1 MKEMDMQFPDGK
13 GRSAVLWGIGISVG
27 LLLFVV
33 ISKYYTPPMRYEDT
47 YKNIVKKR
55 EILSQM
61 RDNLHKSVE
70 MEKNAVMALTDEE
83 SREFADQS
91 LAASAVVEQNQKQLN
106 SLIDAA
112 PMQDE
117 RNLVIEFN
125 NCWTEL
131 RKLDQV
137 ILELAVQNTNLKAA
151 SLSREK
157 GAEAMQRFEHA
168 LNDVLKSY
176 SGTRNEGRVAR
187 LIFHAITAGL
197 KIHNLHS
204 FHIAEA
210 SDEKMDQIET
220 QMKTEE
226 NEASKSLDELASI
239 VGEKSRHALLQ
250 AKTAFSEFMEV
261 TAEVIKLSRQN
272 SNIKSLELSLGKTRK
287 VTAQCDEILAAF
299 QEAVQRRTFKATR

>member
-1 MKEMDMQFPDGK
+1 MQFPDGK
-13 GRSAVLWGIGISVG
+13 GRSALLWGIGISVG
-27 LLLFVV
+27 LLLLVV

-91 LAASAVVEQNQKQLN
+91 LAASAAVEQNQKQLN

-157 GAEAMQRFEHA
+157 GTEAMQRFEHA

-176 SGTRNEGRVAR
+176 SRTRDEGRVAR

-226 NEASKSLDELASI
+226 NEASKSLDELANI
-239 VGEKSRHALLQ
+239 VGGKSRHVLLQ

-287 VTAQCDEILAAF
+287 VTAQCDEILTAL
-299 QEAVQRRTFKATR
+299 QEVVRRRTFKATK

>member
-1 MKEMDMQFPDGK
+1 MGH
-13 GRSAVLWGIGISVG
+13 
-27 LLLFVV
+27 
-33 ISKYYTPPMRYEDT
+33 EDT
-47 YKNIVKKR
+47 YKNIVEKR

-61 RDNLHKSVE
+61 RANLHKSVE

-117 RNLVIEFN
+117 RNLVSEFN
-125 NCWTEL
+125 TCWTEL
-131 RKLDQV
+131 RKLDHV

-220 QMKTEE
+220 QIKTEE

-239 VGEKSRHALLQ
+239 VGEKSRHVLLQ

-299 QEAVQRRTFKATR
+299 QEAVQSRTFKATR

>member
-1 MKEMDMQFPDGK
+1 MQFPDGK
-13 GRSAVLWGIGISVG
+13 GRSALLWGIGISLG

-33 ISKYYTPPMRYEDT
+33 ISKYCTPPMRYEDT

-55 EILSQM
+55 ELLSQM
-61 RDNLHKSVE
+61 RADLHKSVE

-91 LAASAVVEQNQKQLN
+91 LAASAAVEQNQKQLN

-112 PMQDE
+112 PLQDE
-117 RNLVIEFN
+117 RNLIIEFN

-157 GAEAMQRFEHA
+157 GAEVVQRFEHA

-187 LIFHAITAGL
+187 LIFRAITAGL

-299 QEAVQRRTFKATR
+299 QETVQRRTFKATR

>member
-1 MKEMDMQFPDGK
+1 MNMQFPVGK
-13 GRSAVLWGIGISVG
+13 GRNAALWGIGISVG
-27 LLLFVV
+27 LLLILVV
-33 ISKYYTPPMRYEDT
+33 SKYYAPPMRYEDT
-47 YKNIVKKR
+47 YKNIVEKR

-61 RDNLHKSVE
+61 RANLHKSVE

-91 LAASAVVEQNQKQLN
+91 LAASAVVEQNRTQLN
-106 SLIDAA
+106 SLIDLD
-112 PMQDE
+112 PVQDE
-117 RNLVIEFN
+117 RKLVIEFN
-125 NCWTEL
+125 SCWTEL

-137 ILELAVQNTNLKAA
+137 ILELAIQNMNLKAA

-168 LNDVLKSY
+168 LNDVIKSY
-176 SGTRNEGRVAR
+176 SGTPNEGRVAR

-220 QMKTEE
+220 QIKIEE
-226 NEASKSLDELASI
+226 NKASKSLNELASI
-239 VGEKSRHALLQ
+239 VGEKSRHVLLQ

-272 SNIKSLELSLGKTRK
+272 SNIKSLELSLGKKRK
-287 VTAQCDEILAAF
+287 VTAQCDEILVAF
-299 QEAVQRRTFKATR
+299 QEAVQSRTFKATR

>member
-1 MKEMDMQFPDGK
+1 MQSPDGK

-27 LLLFVV
+27 LLLFGV
-33 ISKYYTPPMRYEDT
+33 ISIYYAPPMRFEDT

-61 RDNLHKSVE
+61 HANLLKSVE

-106 SLIDAA
+106 SLIEAA

-117 RNLVIEFN
+117 RNLLIEFN
-125 NCWTEL
+125 NCWTRL

-137 ILELAVQNTNLKAA
+137 ILELAVENTNLKAA

-168 LNDVLKSY
+168 LNDVIKSY
-176 SGTRNEGRVAR
+176 SGTPNEGRVAR

-204 FHIAEA
+204 LHIAEA

-226 NEASKSLDELASI
+226 NEASKSLDELAGI
-239 VGEKSRHALLQ
+239 VDEKSRHVLLQ

-261 TAEVIKLSRQN
+261 TAKVVKLSRQN
-272 SNIKSLELSLGKTRK
+272 SNIKSLELSLGKKRK

-299 QEAVQRRTFKATR
+299 QEAVQSRTFKATR

>member
-1 MKEMDMQFPDGK
+1 MKFPVVK
-13 GRSAVLWGIGISVG
+13 GRSAVLWGMLISVG
-27 LLLFVV
+27 LLLIVV
-33 ISKYYTPPMRYEDT
+33 ISIFYVPPMQLEDT
-47 YKNIVKKR
+47 YKNIVKKG

-61 RDNLHKSVE
+61 RANLHKSVA

-83 SREFADQS
+83 SQEFADQS
-91 LAASAVVEQNQKQLN
+91 LAASAAVEQDRKQLN

-112 PMQDE
+112 PIQDE
-117 RNLVIEFN
+117 KNLMIEFN

-131 RKLDQV
+131 IKLDQV
-137 ILELAVQNTNLKAA
+137 ILKLAVQDTNLKAA

-157 GAEAMQRFEHA
+157 GVEAMQRFEHA
-168 LNDVLKSY
+168 LNDVMKSN
-176 SGTRNEGRVAR
+176 SGTPNEGRVVR

-220 QMKTEE
+220 QIKTEE
-226 NEASKSLDELASI
+226 NEASKSLDELANI
-239 VGEKSRHALLQ
+239 VGEKSQHVLSQ
-250 AKTAFSEFMEV
+250 AKTAFSEFMGV
-261 TAEVIKLSRQN
+261 TAKVIKLSRKN

-287 VTAQCDEILAAF
+287 VTAECDEILTAF
-299 QEAVQRRTFKATR
+299 QEVVQSRTFRATK

>member
-1 MKEMDMQFPDGK
+1 MQFPYGK
-13 GRSAVLWGIGISVG
+13 GRSAVLWGIGIFVG
-27 LLLFVV
+27 LLLFII
-33 ISKYYTPPMRYEDT
+33 ISNYYNPPVGLGDT
-47 YKNIVKKR
+47 FKNIVKKR

-61 RDNLHKSVE
+61 RVNLLKSVE

-83 SREFADQS
+83 SQVFADQS
-91 LAASAVVEQNQKQLN
+91 IAASAVIEQNLKQLN
-106 SLIDAA
+106 SLIDAD

-137 ILELAVQNTNLKAA
+137 ILEHAVQNTNLKAA

-168 LNDVLKSY
+168 LNDVIKSY
-176 SGTRNEGRVAR
+176 SGTPNEGRVAR

-197 KIHNLHS
+197 KIYNLHS

-220 QMKTEE
+220 QMDTEE

-261 TAEVIKLSRQN
+261 TAKVIKLSRQN
-272 SNIKSLELSLGKTRK
+272 SNIKSLELSLGKKRK
-287 VTAQCDEILAAF
+287 VTAQCDEILVAF
-299 QEAVQRRTFKATR
+299 QAAVQSRPFKATR

>member
-1 MKEMDMQFPDGK
+1 MKEMDMHFPNVK
-13 GRSAVLWGIGISVG
+13 GRSALLWGIGISVG

-47 YKNIVKKR
+47 YKNIVEKR

-61 RDNLHKSVE
+61 RANLHKSVE

-106 SLIDAA
+106 ALIDAA
-112 PMQDE
+112 PLEDE
-117 RNLVIEFN
+117 RKLVIEFN
-125 NCWTEL
+125 TCWTEL
-131 RKLDQV
+131 RKIDHV
-137 ILELAVQNTNLKAA
+137 ILDLAVQNTNLKAA
-151 SLSREK
+151 SLSRVK

-168 LNDVLKSY
+168 LNGVMKSY

-187 LIFHAITAGL
+187 LILSAITAGL

-226 NEASKSLDELASI
+226 NKASKSLDELASI
-239 VGEKSRHALLQ
+239 VGEKNRQVLLQ

-299 QEAVQRRTFKATR
+299 QEVVQSRTYKATR

>member
-1 MKEMDMQFPDGK
+1 
-13 GRSAVLWGIGISVG
+13 
-27 LLLFVV
+27 
-33 ISKYYTPPMRYEDT
+33 
-47 YKNIVKKR
+47 
-55 EILSQM
+55 
-61 RDNLHKSVE
+61 

-117 RNLVIEFN
+117 RNLAIEFN
-125 NCWTEL
+125 TCWTEL

-151 SLSREK
+151 SLSRVK

-168 LNDVLKSY
+168 LNDVMKSY

-187 LIFHAITAGL
+187 LIFSAITAGL

-239 VGEKSRHALLQ
+239 VGEKNRHVLLQ

-299 QEAVQRRTFKATR
+299 QEAVQSRTFKATR